1 LPFFQKLASKDMAKK
16 HQNIV
21 ISFYHNIV
29 CENVVCDEGLTWNC
43 FAVWQI
49 SFRSVKDIV
58 LLGTLSKDDPVLG
71 LGFPLQEGI
80 EESLVIFQ
88 TSEIDGIE
96 ESKLLIMNTVKMQK
110 VLFI

>member
-1 LPFFQKLASKDMAKK
+1 M
-16 HQNIV
+16 
-21 ISFYHNIV
+21 
-29 CENVVCDEGLTWNC
+29 CDEGLTWNC
-43 FAVWQI
+43 FTVWQI

-88 TSEIDGIE
+88 TSVIE
-96 ESKLLIMNTVKMQK
+96 ESKLLIMNTVITARVTLLWKWMLREAFKTSIEWPTQSNSQTT
-110 VLFI
+110 LQ